1 MLIYGLMKYIEKI
14 PARYDKMMNLLTLG
28 GHKRSRKKLLSAV
41 KPGARVLDIGCG
53 SGSFAAECAGK
64 GALVTAVDSSPQMLS
79 ILKDRISGSELESRI
94 RIIECGSAST
104 STVLKGEKFDIVVM
118 SMMLGEL
125 SPIVRAKTIK
135 CAAELLGAGG
145 TIIISDELWPENFIL
160 SAVYHFLFW
169 IFFIPNFILTRTL
182 ITPVKGLG
190 RDLAAAGLEIRCRK
204 SLFMGVISILYICES
219 GRKGVPGGIEN
230 EGK

>member
-1 MLIYGLMKYIEKI
+1 MKYIEKI
-14 PARYDKMMNLLTLG
+14 PARYDKMMNILTLG
-28 GHKRSRKKLLSAV
+28 GHRRSRLTILSAV

-53 SGSFAAECAGK
+53 SGSFAAECAAK

-79 ILKDRISGSELESRI
+79 ILKNRLRGSELENRVK
-94 RIIECGSAST
+94 IIECGSAST
-104 STVLKGEKFDIVVM
+104 SAVLNGEKFDMVVM

-145 TIIISDELWPENFIL
+145 TIIICDELWPENFIL
-160 SAVYHFLFW
+160 SAIYHFLFW

-190 RDLAAAGLEIRCRK
+190 RDLAAAGLEIRSRK
-204 SLFMGVISILYICES
+204 SLFMGVISILYIGET
-219 GRKGVPGGIEN
+219 GRTTSPAASKTKDSEAWAR
-230 EGK
+230 

>member
-1 MLIYGLMKYIEKI
+1 
-14 PARYDKMMNLLTLG
+14 
-28 GHKRSRKKLLSAV
+28 

-53 SGSFAAECAGK
+53 SGIFAAECAGK

-79 ILKDRISGSELESRI
+79 ILKNRLRGSELENRV

-104 STVLKGEKFDIVVM
+104 SAVLKGEKFDIIVM

-125 SPIVRAKTIK
+125 SSIVRAKTIK
-135 CAAELLGAGG
+135 SAAELLGAGG
-145 TIIISDELWPENFIL
+145 TIIICDELWPENLIL
-160 SAVYHFLFW
+160 SAIYHFLFW

-190 RDLAAAGLEIRCRK
+190 RDLAAAGLEIHSRK
-204 SLFMGVISILYICES
+204 SLFMGVISILYIGEA
-219 GRKGVPGGIEN
+219 GRKVVPCDGEN
-230 EGK
+230 EG